1 MFKLITGRVAFRGYI
16 FRVTCCCWTNS
27 HCSCAVRNILG
38 ARGGV
43 AIKALEQPILTSN
56 SKYLFGKVVVL
67 QFFAKSVRVVHCA
80 TILFP
85 CKYNQSETLAFKSRS
100 YETVPVFRF
109 QWQSEI
115 DNFLYFSPCWISFF
129 LPGTMN
135 KKERQVTPD
144 AIV

>member
-1 MFKLITGRVAFRGYI
+1 MFKLITGRVAFRVYI
-16 FRVTCCCWTNS
+16 FRVTCCRWTTS
-27 HCSCAVRNILG
+27 QCSRAVRNILG

-43 AIKALEQPILTSN
+43 AIKATEQPILTSN
-56 SKYLFGKVVVL
+56 SKYLFSKVVVL
-67 QFFAKSVRVVHCA
+67 HFFCEKCTRGASAQPFFFHANITKAKHLLLSREA
-80 TILFP
+80 TRP
-85 CKYNQSETLAFKSRS
+85 Y
-100 YETVPVFRF
+100 PFRF
-109 QWQSEI
+109 QWRSEI